1 MGGAL
6 DGKIVTEG
14 SERSE
19 KEILRVVEA
28 WKLRKKVGVVSLFGQ
43 VRKIE
48 KEREGLSSDA
58 VLQS

>member
-1 MGGAL
+1 M
-6 DGKIVTEG
+6 
-14 SERSE
+14 
-19 KEILRVVEA
+19 
-28 WKLRKKVGVVSLFGQ
+28 RKKVGVVSLFGQ